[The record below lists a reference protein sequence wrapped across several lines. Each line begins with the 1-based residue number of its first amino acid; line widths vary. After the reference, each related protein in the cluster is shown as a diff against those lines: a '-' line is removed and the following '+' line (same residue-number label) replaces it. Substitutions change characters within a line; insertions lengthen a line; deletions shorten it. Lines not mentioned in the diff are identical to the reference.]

1 VTFRRWGTPGAF
13 LVPALSVYILLTLA
27 ACSSPDDLK
36 GELVDPSRDRIL
48 KYQLWLPPVDVSAG
62 PSPLILLSHGSGGE
76 YSNHQWLIDALVA
89 HGYSVAAVNHPGD
102 TTRDASDGGVI
113 RVWDRPRDLSLL
125 LDHLLADPQW
135 SPRLDKKRIAAT
147 GFSSGGYTVIALA
160 GAIYDPALMAAYC
173 EGPKRGP
180 DCDLAK
186 STTGIDFSE
195 SSMSYKDERIK
206 AVFAMAPAVGSAIT
220 PSSLEAI
227 SLPVFITAAQDDEV
241 LWPSTSAQRYAQ
253 YIPNAELD
261 LLPAGGHFIFL
272 ECNFLA
278 AIADLLIEEFDLCG
292 RQFSVDRPQ
301 ARAAVADEA
310 VRFFGRILQ

>member
-1 VTFRRWGTPGAF
+1 M
-13 LVPALSVYILLTLA
+13 
-27 ACSSPDDLK
+27 
-36 GELVDPSRDRIL
+36 
-48 KYQLWLPPVDVSAG
+48 
-62 PSPLILLSHGSGGE
+62 
-76 YSNHQWLIDALVA
+76 
-89 HGYSVAAVNHPGD
+89 
-102 TTRDASDGGVI
+102 
-113 RVWDRPRDLSLL
+113 
-125 LDHLLADPQW
+125 
-135 SPRLDKKRIAAT
+135 
-147 GFSSGGYTVIALA
+147 IALA
-160 GAIYDPALMAAYC
+160 GAIYDPALMATYC

-186 STTGIDFSE
+186 SAAGIDFSE
-195 SSMSYKDERIK
+195 ASLSHRDERIK

-272 ECNFLA
+272 ECNFMT
-278 AIADLLIEEFDLCG
+278 AIADRFIEEFDLCG
-292 RQFSVDRPQ
+292 RQFSVDRAQ

-310 VRFFGRILQ
+310 VKFFGRVLQ